1 MPVFESIETAT
12 DARGGQF
19 SQGTNVLQEKID
31 GANFKFARESVLSAE
46 YHEDGREIVFGGRR
60 MVFKHSEDESNGYA
74 DAMNCI
80 RSTVS
85 AADIKAVED
94 EFDAVGDFIFY
105 GESLTPHTL
114 EYDFESAPAFVGFS
128 VYDTGT
134 ESYVPVSTARQ
145 IYRILDLPVPNQVTV
160 ERPLEEIDE
169 SFIPSSEYGECVAEG
184 IVITNTETNARC
196 KLVRD
201 SFKEMQ
207 HEASTSDERDVI
219 DKYMTS
225 ARVEKMVHKFVTRY
239 DYDEPSMRMMAPTD
253 DHDGLVAEVIADM
266 MEEAGHKIIMDE
278 DVEIDTAEI
287 RSMASGKVSDVLQ
300 AMN

>member
-1 MPVFESIETAT
+1 MPVFESISTKE
-12 DARGGQF
+12 DARSGKF
-19 SQGTNVLQEKID
+19 SQGTNILQEKID

-46 YHEDGREIVFGGRR
+46 YYEDSREIVFGGRR
-60 MVFKHSEDESNGYA
+60 MVFKHSEDESNGFA
-74 DAMNCI
+74 DAIDCI

-85 AADIKAVED
+85 AADISAVED
-94 EFDAVGDFIFY
+94 RFDAVGDFIFY

-145 IYRILDLPVPNQVTV
+145 IYLKLDLRVPQQLEV
-160 ERPLEEIDE
+160 EKPLEEIDE
-169 SFIPSSEYGECVAEG
+169 SLIPDSVYGDCTAEG

-219 DKYMTS
+219 NKYMTS
-225 ARVEKMVHKFVTRY
+225 ARVEKMVHKFITRY
-239 DYDEPSMRMMAPTD
+239 DYDEPSMKMMAPTD
-253 DHDGLVAEVIADM
+253 AHDGLVAEVIADM
-266 MEEAGHKIIMDE
+266 MQEAGHKIIMNE
-278 DVEIDTAEI
+278 DIEIDTAEI